1 MHLSDTLVI
10 GPLPLR
16 ARTVRL
22 PVGTA
27 LAIAA
32 ALLVAAAVAVRP
44 PLPGGAITDLQV
56 LADGRLG
63 LAVASLVGPTER
75 QAWVFDPAQAS
86 LQRVGQATRDAAP
99 PAGVIVAPDGQH
111 AIALMRGAAATSSTP
126 ATPDSLVLDGP

>member
-32 ALLVAAAVAVRP
+32 ALLVAAAVAVGAPRLLATVLT
-44 PLPGGAITDLQV
+44 PLETRLAVVFPALAPAFEFLQNDAV
-56 LADGRLG
+56 LAHHDITGK
-63 LAVASLVGPTER
+63 AVHIEGVM
-75 QAWVFDPAQAS
+75 
-86 LQRVGQATRDAAP
+86 QR
-99 PAGVIVAPDGQH
+99 
-111 AIALMRGAAATSSTP
+111 
-126 ATPDSLVLDGP
+126 